1 MQAGCLH
8 YVLSNGRQLQ
18 FNSLPAIPTTNFVMN
33 EPSRSDNISRPYQI
47 SLFLIA
53 CVMTITLWS
62 MGRIWWCDAGDYVPW
77 SWDVWSTHN
86 SQHLVDPYALSH
98 LQHGLGLFLLL
109 YTIPWKWLTA
119 ERIFVIVA
127 LIEATWEISENTPWM
142 INRYREST
150 ISLDY
155 YGDSI
160 LNSIADYG
168 WCLVG
173 LLIARK
179 LPGWATLCL
188 FVTLELVSVLW
199 IRDSLMLNILM
210 LISPVDAIKEWQ
222 AAGQPAVAWIHGVD
236 FARNPIRCW

>member
-1 MQAGCLH
+1 MIELKPD
-8 YVLSNGRQLQ
+8 S
-18 FNSLPAIPTTNFVMN
+18 SIT
-33 EPSRSDNISRPYQI
+33 RPYQFG
-47 SLFLIA
+47 LFGIA
-53 CVMTITLWS
+53 AVMTLTLWA
-62 MGRIWWCDAGDYVPW
+62 MGRVWWCEAGDLVPW

-109 YTIPWKWLTA
+109 YVIPLKWLTT

-127 LIEATWEISENTPWM
+127 MVEAAWEVSENTPWM
-142 INRYREST
+142 INHYREST

-179 LPGWATLCL
+179 LPGGLTLTL
-188 FVTLELVSVLW
+188 FVALELTSVFW

-210 LISPVDAIKEWQ
+210 LISPVDAIKDWQ
-222 AAGQPAVAWIHGVD
+222 AAGQPAVAMLFESVWY
-236 FARNPIRCW
+236 R